1 MFPLLVITLLI
12 LLISRTNGYSIRS
25 SSSINRIVKKS
36 SVIRTCTTNDL
47 ILNNDNDNNSNNDN
61 TVTTTSTTST
71 TTTANITNDDNDK
84 KKGFIDPEVYIFLLL
99 PFIIITIT
107 QIQKREF
114 IVNILNVAVI
124 GYFLGVIAEISWK
137 VLKAKRSGLL

>member
-1 MFPLLVITLLI
+1 MFSLLVITLLI
-12 LLISRTNGYSIRS
+12 LLISRTNGYSITS
-25 SSSINRIVKKS
+25 SCSINRIVKKS
-36 SVIRTCTTNDL
+36 SVIKTSIHCTTNNNDL
-47 ILNNDNDNNSNNDN
+47 ILDNDNNSNNDN

-107 QIQKREF
+107 QI
-114 IVNILNVAVI
+114 
-124 GYFLGVIAEISWK
+124 
-137 VLKAKRSGLL
+137 